1 MSSMPGRPHTHGLFA
16 GLRQAARR
24 LGAGLLLAVRVMA
37 CVNLGGGL
45 AFAADACP
53 EPLAS
58 ATRLALVTT
67 PTMNAVSAEMDR
79 FERAS
84 PTAPWRRVGERW
96 PVAVGLTGVGW
107 GWSFA
112 QYARGGEPLKREGDK
127 RTPAGFFK
135 LGRPFGFE
143 PAALRN
149 YLRLEKDQAFC
160 VDDLRSPAY
169 NTIVPRAA
177 AGPGTSGETMWTV
190 SLYRRGIVVD
200 YPTNRAAAAGSC
212 IFVHVW
218 RSWENGTVGCLA
230 LAEPNVAE
238 LQAWASAAE
247 VVLGVIPAGAR
258 ARFAECLPMGL

>member
-1 MSSMPGRPHTHGLFA
+1 MSIVPGRPRIHGLLA

-24 LGAGLLLAVRVMA
+24 VAARLLLGVRAIACVYLGAVPAL
-37 CVNLGGGL
+37 
-45 AFAADACP
+45 AADACP

-67 PTMNAVSAEMDR
+67 PAMAAVSAEMER
-79 FERAS
+79 FERAT
-84 PTAPWRRVGERW
+84 PAAPWRKVGERW
-96 PVAVGLTGVGW
+96 PVALGLTGVGW
-107 GWSFA
+107 GWNFA
-112 QYARGGEPLKREGDK
+112 QYARGGEPLKKEGDK

-143 PAALRN
+143 PATLRN

-160 VDDLRSPAY
+160 VDDLRSAAY

-212 IFVHVW
+212 IFVHIW
-218 RSWENGTVGCLA
+218 RSWQNGTVGCLA
-230 LAEPNVAE
+230 LAEPQVGE

-247 VVLGVIPAGAR
+247 AVLGVLPAAAR
-258 ARFAECLPMGL
+258 ARFADCLPAL

>member
-1 MSSMPGRPHTHGLFA
+1 MSIVQGRLRMCRLLA
-16 GLRQAARR
+16 GPRQAARR
-24 LGAGLLLAVRVMA
+24 VRATLPMGVRVIACIYLGAAPAL
-37 CVNLGGGL
+37 
-45 AFAADACP
+45 AADACP

-67 PTMNAVSAEMDR
+67 PAMAAVSAEMER
-79 FERAS
+79 FERVS
-84 PTAPWRRVGERW
+84 PAAPWRRIGERW

-112 QYARGGEPLKREGDK
+112 QYARPGEPLKKEGDK
-127 RTPAGFFK
+127 RTPAGFFR
-135 LGRPFGFE
+135 LGRPFGFD

-190 SLYRRGIVVD
+190 SLYRRGIAVD
-200 YPTNRAAAAGSC
+200 FPTNRAAAGGSC
-212 IFVHVW
+212 IFVHIW
-218 RSWENGTVGCLA
+218 RSWENGTVGCVA

-247 VVLGVIPAGAR
+247 TVLGVIPAAAR
-258 ARFAECLPMGL
+258 ARFADCLPPA